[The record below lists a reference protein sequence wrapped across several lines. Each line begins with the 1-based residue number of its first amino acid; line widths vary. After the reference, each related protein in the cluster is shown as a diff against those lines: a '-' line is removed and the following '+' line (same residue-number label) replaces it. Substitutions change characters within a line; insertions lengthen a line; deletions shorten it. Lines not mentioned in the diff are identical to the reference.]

1 MEKRFK
7 RNFGRSIR
15 SVSHLKIYKYLT
27 KKILS
32 SNVEAALR
40 YRLLKLLTLLTLLPY
55 NSKHYCSKK
64 AQMKLEGHLTC

>member
-15 SVSHLKIYKYLT
+15 SVSQLKIYKYLT
-27 KKILS
+27 KKIS

-40 YRLLKLLTLLTLLPY
+40 YRLLVVWQLLSRADVPYGCPTRTVSATLLR
-55 NSKHYCSKK
+55 
-64 AQMKLEGHLTC
+64 KLC